1 MKRILSKSEEQK
13 INFEQ
18 LKLEN
23 ETKDLLNEVYIYI
36 IHTMHIYNNYVYV
49 LYWELYL
56 YTLAIAV
63 IYTYHMCL

>member
-49 LYWELYL
+49 LY
-56 YTLAIAV
+56 
-63 IYTYHMCL
+63 